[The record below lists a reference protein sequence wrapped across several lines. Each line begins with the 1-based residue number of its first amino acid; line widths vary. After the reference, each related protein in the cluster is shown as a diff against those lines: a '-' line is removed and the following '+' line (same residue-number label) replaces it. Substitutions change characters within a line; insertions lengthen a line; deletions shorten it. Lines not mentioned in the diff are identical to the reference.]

1 LVKTLIISILRC
13 PKNQLIMLHNKDI
26 NKISELKNGFTHRWL
41 EPDYLL
47 RSLKCFSFS
56 SLCKSFSGIK
66 QSGYSFHFIF
76 SILMSMPFVSLPTVN
91 SIYSSPYLHCIQPRK
106 DAFYRLKNKS
116 SIDWRA
122 ILWVFVKKFSNLHK
136 DVPCTGS
143 PKCLILDD
151 SILTKTGKAI
161 ERVSRVWDHVTQR
174 YVLGFKL
181 LLLSYWDG
189 TSNIAVDF
197 SLHREKGRNKD
208 KPFGFKKK
216 SLKKQF
222 KKDREKGSAGSKRVR
237 ECDQSKIDN
246 AIKMVRRAIAKGLQV
261 DYLLMDS
268 WYTCWAFVELVL
280 NSKKQNMNLI
290 GMYKTAKTKF
300 EFQGKQLT
308 HKQILNELGK
318 AKRCRKLGLQYKQ
331 AIVTWNDVEV
341 KLFFS
346 RQSSKSKWKVFITTN
361 TNLSFMK
368 MIEIYQIRW
377 TIEVLFKE
385 AKQLLSLGKCQSND
399 FDAQIA
405 ETTITLIQH
414 LILTLKYRYEKYESK
429 GELFRQINK
438 DVVEYRL
445 NERLWGLFIQLI
457 KVITQLF
464 EGIDEEDIINKL
476 INDEKAAKIIENWL
490 IPLENNEV
498 AA

>member
-1 LVKTLIISILRC
+1 MVKTLIISILRC

-41 EPDYLL
+41 EPDFLL

-56 SLCKSFSGIK
+56 SLCKSFSDIK

-76 SILMSMPFVSLPTVN
+76 SILMSLPFLGLPTVN
-91 SIYSSPYLHCIQPRK
+91 SIYSSSYLPYINARK
-106 DAFYRLKNKS
+106 DVFYRLKNNS
-116 SIDWRA
+116 SIDWRR
-122 ILWVFVKKFSNLHK
+122 ILWVFVKKFTTLNDDK
-136 DVPCTGS
+136 GYAGYPR
-143 PKCLILDD
+143 CLILDD
-151 SILTKTGKAI
+151 SILAKSGKTI
-161 ERVSRVWDHVTQR
+161 ERISRVWDHVTQR

-208 KPFGFKKK
+208 KPYGFKKK
-216 SLKKQF
+216 ALKKQF
-222 KKDREKGSAGSKRVR
+222 RKDREKGSAGSKRVK
-237 ECDQSKIDN
+237 ESDKSKIDN
-246 AIKMVRRAIAKGLQV
+246 ALKMVKRAISKGLKV

-268 WYTCWAFVELVL
+268 WYTCWAFVEVVL
-280 NSKKQNMNLI
+280 NSKKQDINLI

-300 EFQGKQLT
+300 GFQGKQLT

-331 AIVTWNDVEV
+331 AVVVWNDVEV

-346 RQSSKSKWKVFITTN
+346 RLGSKSKWKVFVTTN
-361 TNLSFMK
+361 TNLSFIK

-405 ETTITLIQH
+405 ETTVTLIQH
-414 LILTLKYRYEKYESK
+414 LVLTLKYRYEKYESK
-429 GELFRQINK
+429 GELFNQISN
-438 DVVEYRL
+438 DVIEYRL

-457 KVITQLF
+457 SVITQLF
-464 EGIDEEDIINKL
+464 DGVDEEDIINKL
-476 INDEKAAKIIENWL
+476 INDEKAAKIIKNWV
-490 IPLENNEV
+490 IPLENNEMV
-498 AA
+498 A

>member
-1 LVKTLIISILRC
+1 
-13 PKNQLIMLHNKDI
+13 MLHNKDI
-26 NKISELKNGFTHRWL
+26 NKISELKNGFTPRWL
-41 EPDYLL
+41 EPDFLL
-47 RSLKCFSFS
+47 CSLKCFSFS
-56 SLCKSFSGIK
+56 SLCRSFSGIK
-66 QSGYSFHFIF
+66 QSGYSFEAVF
-76 SILMSMPFVSLPTVN
+76 SILMSLPFLGLSSVN
-91 SIYSSPYLHCIQPRK
+91 SIYKSPYLNIIEAGK
-106 DAFYRLKNKS
+106 DVFYRLKNKS

-122 ILWVFVKKFSNLHK
+122 ILWVFVKKFVSLNNQE
-136 DVPCTGS
+136 DPVGS
-143 PKCLILDD
+143 PRCLIVDD
-151 SILTKTGKAI
+151 SLLTKAGRAI
-161 ERVSRVWDHVTQR
+161 EYVSRVWDHVGQR

-189 TSNIAVDF
+189 TSCIAVDF
-197 SLHREKGRNKD
+197 SLHREKGRNKE
-208 KPFGFKKK
+208 KPYGLKKK
-216 SLKKQF
+216 ELKRQYR
-222 KKDREKGSAGSKRVR
+222 KKREKGCAAGKRVK

-246 AIKMVRRAIAKGLQV
+246 AVKMVKRALSKGLKV

-268 WYTCWAFVELVL
+268 WFTCWAFVEVVL
-280 NSKKQNMNLI
+280 KSKKQAMHLI

-331 AIVTWNDVEV
+331 ASVAWNGVEV

-346 RQSSKSKWKVFITTN
+346 RQGNKSKWKVFVTTD
-361 TNLSFMK
+361 TRLSFIK

-385 AKQLLSLGKCQSND
+385 AKQLLNLGKCQSND

-405 ETTITLIQH
+405 ETTVTLIQH

-429 GELFRQINK
+429 GELFSQISNQA
-438 DVVEYRL
+438 VEYRL
-445 NERLWGLFIQLI
+445 NERLWGLFMQLV
-457 KVITQLF
+457 KVVCQLF
-464 EGIDEEDIINKL
+464 EGVDEEDIINKL
-476 INDEKAAKIIENWL
+476 INDEQAAKLIETWG
-490 IPLENNEV
+490 IPLINDEM